1 MRRGYHMNDIP
12 NWYSRLRTEPFE
24 EKTFTSEMI
33 LSIEQ
38 RLHTPKKT
46 RKIHF
51 VKAGFVAIST
61 IIGLSIVILVP
72 HPWERSLSTGIPDQ
86 VPVVSVETPVLS
98 PLPTPMPIPYYA
110 TILDR
115 MLNSVDNF
123 HDISGVYHEYY
134 KSFDSDNTIR
144 FEIEEGRNPGSY
156 SSIERT
162 GEEGNP
168 QTITAADGSYLLSM
182 QPQEKSY
189 SISKLGNRSEKPNGP
204 RFYKGTDGTNNWVPR
219 GDPAFSLAADMI
231 SPSNYAFWT
240 VDPETLEPTYQ
251 VTGHEVLLDRDTTIM
266 EGNLDSYMGGKH
278 KAKHYKYWVD
288 SETGVLL
295 KLQLTN
301 DSQEIVESLEM
312 LSVSFNI
319 GVDRSK
325 FSTKAPDGW
334 IDSRSRK
341 SISTDGE

>member
-1 MRRGYHMNDIP
+1 MNDIP

-24 EKTFTSEMI
+24 EKTFTSEMM

-38 RLHTPKKT
+38 RLHTPSKT

-51 VKAGFVAIST
+51 VKAGVVAIST

-86 VPVVSVETPVLS
+86 ALPAISVETPVLS
-98 PLPTPMPIPYYA
+98 PIPTPIITSMPIPYYA

-123 HDISGVYHEYY
+123 HDISGVYREYY

-144 FEIEEGRNPGSY
+144 FEIEEGQNPGSY
-156 SSIERT
+156 SSIEKT

-168 QTITAADGSYLLSM
+168 QSITAVDGGNVMNML
-182 QPQEKSY
+182 PQGMSY
-189 SISKLGNRSEKPNGP
+189 SIYKLGNSIKPEEP
-204 RFYKGTDGTNNWVPR
+204 RYYKDKAGDNNWVPR
-219 GDPAFSLAADMI
+219 GDPSSSLAADMI

-240 VDPETLEPTYQ
+240 IDPETMKPTYQ
-251 VTGHEVLLDRDTTIM
+251 VTGHEVILDRDATIL
-266 EGNLDSYMGGKH
+266 EGNLDSYMGAKQ

-288 SETGVLL
+288 SETGVML

-301 DSQEIVESLEM
+301 DLQEIVHSQEM
-312 LSVSFNI
+312 LSVNFNKGI
-319 GVDRSK
+319 DRSK
-325 FSTKAPDGW
+325 FSTKAPEGW
-334 IDSRSRK
+334 IDSTSRK
-341 SISTDGE
+341 SISTDGG